1 MRVVSL
7 HYRIDL
13 ISHLTAYHVMFATGS
28 IGRTDMKTDQLGKE
42 HKDQIFQRIDEHR
55 RGQLQCET

>member
-1 MRVVSL
+1 MLGL
-7 HYRIDL
+7 HLVDRYVINYVFFRRK
-13 ISHLTAYHVMFATGS
+13 SS